1 MLNQTWETEW
11 CCRENCQVLI
21 LFCSPTLDRTHHWI
35 GYLYVHSMS
44 TSVQGEHIL
53 FFVIGHLSGQE
64 VTILPT
70 SLSTVCPARKLVFFF
85 VMVFFIMCNKSSL
98 IKLVRSWASPYWLII
113 SPFSNTVFLGLS
125 RTPLQIMSAKEAT
138 CCVPVYKICKKNITC
153 SACAFYI
160 LM

>member
-1 MLNQTWETEW
+1 MGKRLLSCLLRFPQCVLPENW
-11 CCRENCQVLI
+11 C
-21 LFCSPTLDRTHHWI
+21 
-35 GYLYVHSMS
+35 
-44 TSVQGEHIL
+44 
-53 FFVIGHLSGQE
+53 
-64 VTILPT
+64 
-70 SLSTVCPARKLVFFF
+70 FFF

-160 LM
+160 LMQQDILSDKNIEICVVFAKVVICIVTMVTTVSLLATIYNQTQ